1 MIYKGMLPLK
11 PIIQFKNYCLSLVLT
26 NKNLEIIRGI
36 NLDIY
41 EGETLAIIGESG
53 SGKSVLCR
61 SLLKLFQTEV
71 ATRGQIFFKG
81 EDILSL
87 SNKSIR
93 KLRGKKIAMIFQDPM
108 TSLNPVMK
116 VGTQIREALLEHSK
130 ISKKEAKRE
139 VISLMTDL
147 GIDDA
152 QARYNNYPHQFSG
165 GQRQRLVIAIAISCK
180 PDILIADEAT
190 TALDP
195 TTQKQILE
203 LLKSI
208 QNKYKM
214 TVVLISHDLGIVSTV
229 ADRVAIMYA
238 GKILEYGTTIEVF
251 YQAKHPYTWGL
262 IRSIPIQGQSLYS
275 IPGNPTSFQH
285 MPEGDAF
292 CERNEYA
299 LVIDE
304 LENPPFFK
312 VSDTHYAATWLLDPK
327 APKVKI
333 PKEIEERYNR
343 YEEWIGDRRGGNEN
357 FEG

>member
-1 MIYKGMLPLK
+1 MLPLK
-11 PIIQFKNYCLSLVLT
+11 PIIQFNNYSLSFVLP

-71 ATRGQIFFKG
+71 VTKGKIYFKG
-81 EDILSL
+81 EDILTL
-87 SNKSIR
+87 SNQAIR

-108 TSLNPVMK
+108 TSLNPIMK
-116 VGTQIREALLEHSK
+116 VGAQIREALLEHRK
-130 ISKKEAKRE
+130 ISKKQAKKE
-139 VISLMTDL
+139 VIKLMTDL
-147 GIDDA
+147 GIEDA
-152 QARYNNYPHQFSG
+152 HVRYNNYPHQFSG

-180 PDILIADEAT
+180 PDLIIADEAT

-195 TTQKQILE
+195 TTQKQILD

-208 QNKYKM
+208 QKKYKT
-214 TVVLISHDLGIVSTV
+214 TVLLISHDLGIVSTV

-238 GKILEYGTTIEVF
+238 GNILEYGTTIEVF

-262 IRSIPIQGQSLYS
+262 IRSIPVQGQSLYS
-275 IPGNPTSFQH
+275 IPGNPPSFQH
-285 MPEGDAF
+285 MPKGDAF
-292 CERNEYA
+292 FERNEYS

-304 LENPPFFK
+304 LEKPPFFK

-327 APKVKI
+327 APKVNM
-333 PKEIEERYNR
+333 PKEMKERYDS
-343 YEEWIGDRRGGNEN
+343 YEKWVTDRSKKIEKK
-357 FEG
+357 